1 MQGQSSGW
9 QLLREDPQTLSP
21 TWAGAMGVVASAL
34 GRHGVSISALSQKG
48 STEGNLPV
56 PVVAMT
62 RKARSADLD
71 AALSEI
77 KASGVI
83 GEDPVKLRVL

>member
-1 MQGQSSGW
+1 
-9 QLLREDPQTLSP
+9 
-21 TWAGAMGVVASAL
+21 
-34 GRHGVSISALSQKG
+34 
-48 STEGNLPV
+48 
-56 PVVAMT
+56 MT

-71 AALSEI
+71 AALAEI